1 MIVRISN
8 RPGSFSGYQRDCAAG
23 RVLAKLRLFPRWV
36 KRRPKAVLPDLPQI
50 ARRQT
55 SILSPVLR
63 RLVAP
68 EMPSLP
74 CSSEACSQL
83 TAGLSQTSGGPGS
96 KASALRPVST
106 IAPRR
111 GSAIPTSVD
120 ILQVALLKSPSETH
134 IHSSRI
140 RLTASKL
147 CVPKPPHS
155 GSPHQNSQFWF
166 A

>member
-23 RVLAKLRLFPRWV
+23 RVLAKLRLFPKWV

-74 CSSEACSQL
+74 CSSEACS
-83 TAGLSQTSGGPGS
+83 
-96 KASALRPVST
+96 
-106 IAPRR
+106 
-111 GSAIPTSVD
+111 
-120 ILQVALLKSPSETH
+120 
-134 IHSSRI
+134 
-140 RLTASKL
+140 
-147 CVPKPPHS
+147 
-155 GSPHQNSQFWF
+155 
-166 A
+166 